1 MSKKKKAYRDPYADR
16 EATRYEAPIASR
28 EFILETL
35 NEQGSPQTQEELEK
49 LLEVAGNERDCEALR
64 RRLSAM
70 VRDGQLRRNRRGQY
84 GVLDRMNLI
93 TGRVQGHRDGFGFVV
108 VEEGE
113 DLFISP
119 HQMRSVLDGD
129 KVLVSADGFNRFG
142 KREARIVEILEHGT
156 QQIVGRYIND
166 SGVHIIEPVNR
177 RLAQEVLIIDLNGLE
192 PATGDHVR
200 GVITQYPSLRGHR
213 LQVRLE
219 EVIATPD
226 EPGMEVEVALR
237 SHDIPF
243 EWPEEVLAAADQL
256 PQEVQPEEYEGRV
269 DLRDLPLVTIDGDD
283 ARDFDDAIYVASRG
297 KNRGWRLIVAIAD
310 VSHYVRP
317 GSALDKEGQLRGTS
331 VYFPNRVVPMLP
343 TALSNG
349 ICSLNPNVDRL
360 SLYCDMQVSAK
371 GRITGYRF
379 AEGVIRSHQRL
390 TYDQVGALL
399 EEPETEQAQWLQEN
413 SAPEVIT
420 MLHHYHELY
429 QAFKARRDE
438 RGAID
443 FDTTETQIL
452 YDDEEK
458 IDAIVPVKRNVAH
471 RMIEEAML
479 AANICAAELV
489 IMAKEPALFRNH
501 EPPKEEK
508 LERLKEFVGPLGL
521 SLNWSTQQ
529 GVATPAVFHQLAEDI
544 KDRGDKL
551 LIQIMMLR
559 SMMQAYYGAE
569 NKGHFGLAYK
579 AYAHF
584 TSPIRRYPDLLL
596 HRAIRYLIR
605 TDVHPKHTINQG
617 GLPLI
622 DKEQILPYSMGEMA
636 RLGEH
641 CSMAERRAEEASR
654 DVEQWLKCLFMEQHI
669 GGEFSGVVSGVT
681 SFGLFIQIDDLF
693 IDGLVHIAHLGQ
705 DYYRHDE
712 KLHRL
717 VGEKS
722 GQQFGLG
729 DKVQVQVA
737 AVHVADRKIDLMLLQ
752 EEQATAPKQGKA
764 AAKKKSH
771 RQALAE
777 GKVPAPK
784 KKAALGGRSRP
795 KKKG

>member
-1 MSKKKKAYRDPYADR
+1 MSKKKKAYRDPFADR
-16 EATRYEAPIASR
+16 EASRYEQPIASR
-28 EFILETL
+28 EYILEKL
-35 NEQGSPQTQEELEK
+35 NEQGRPQTQEELEV
-49 LLEVAGNERDCEALR
+49 LVGVAGNERDSEALR
-64 RRLSAM
+64 RRLNAM
-70 VRDGQLRRNRRGQY
+70 VRDGQLRRNRRGQF

-129 KVLVSADGFNRFG
+129 KVLVSAESFNRFG

-177 RLAQEVLIIDLNGLE
+177 RLAQEVLITDLNGIT
-192 PATGDHVR
+192 PVTGDHVR
-200 GVITQYPSLRGHR
+200 GAITQYPSLRGQR

-237 SHDIPF
+237 SHEIPF
-243 EWPEEVLAAADQL
+243 TWPEEVLAAAEAL
-256 PQEVQPEEYEGRV
+256 PQEVTANEYVGRV

-283 ARDFDDAIYVASRG
+283 ARDFDDAVYVASRG

-317 GSALDKEGQLRGTS
+317 GSAIDTEANNRATS

-349 ICSLNPNVDRL
+349 ICSLNPEVDRL
-360 SLYCDMQVSAK
+360 SLYCDMQISAN

-399 EEPETEQAQWLQEN
+399 EQPDCEQAQWLRDN
-413 SAPEVIT
+413 SAPEIIT
-420 MLHHYHELY
+420 MLQHYHALY

-458 IDAIVPVKRNVAH
+458 IEAIVPVQRNVAH

-479 AANICAAELV
+479 AANICAAKLV

-508 LERLKEFVGPLGL
+508 LETLKQFIGPLGL
-521 SLNWSTQQ
+521 SLNWSAQQ
-529 GVATPAVFHQLAEDI
+529 GAATPAVFHQLAEDI
-544 KDRGDKL
+544 KERADKL

-559 SMMQAYYGAE
+559 SMMQAYYGSE
-569 NKGHFGLAYK
+569 NQGHFGLAYK
-579 AYAHF
+579 EYAHF

-605 TDVHPKHTINQG
+605 TEAHPKHTINQG

-622 DKEQILPYSMGEMA
+622 DKEQILPYSAANMA
-636 RLGEH
+636 HLGEH

-654 DVEQWLKCLFMEQHI
+654 DVEQWLKCLFMEQHL
-669 GGEFSGVVSGVT
+669 GSEFSGVISGVT
-681 SFGLFIQIDDLF
+681 SFGLFVQIDDLF

-705 DYYRHDE
+705 DYYRHDD

-717 VGEKS
+717 MGEKT
-722 GQQFGLG
+722 GQQFRLG

-737 AVHVADRKIDLMLLQ
+737 AVHVEDRKIDLTLVTDMAD
-752 EEQATAPKQGKA
+752 QAQA
-764 AAKKKSH
+764 AKHGKKKSR

-777 GKVPAPK
+777 GNVPAPK
-784 KKAALGGRSRP
+784 KKATTRGGRGRP
-795 KKKG
+795 KKKGK